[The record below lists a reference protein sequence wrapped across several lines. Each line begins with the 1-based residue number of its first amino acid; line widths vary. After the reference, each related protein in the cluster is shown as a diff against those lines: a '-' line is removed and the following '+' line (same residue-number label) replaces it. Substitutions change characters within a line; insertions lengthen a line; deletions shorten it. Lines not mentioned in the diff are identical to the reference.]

1 VPVIAQKLFFAWL
14 QMRLIEASCSL
25 SAAEHQMRKDDPFGY
40 LAMIAKEGNLK
51 AVQDLGNIALSQPIE
66 IKNLLN
72 TKDHGRLLKLS
83 PELQALQVLQVS
95 PAFQALQAL
104 QALQELTT
112 NSSWDGKVL
121 ATKQLDR
128 YHQHQEK
135 QKSHQ
140 LTFAR

>member
-1 VPVIAQKLFFAWL
+1 
-14 QMRLIEASCSL
+14 
-25 SAAEHQMRKDDPFGY
+25 
-40 LAMIAKEGNLK
+40 MIAKEGNLK
-51 AVQDLGNIALSQPIE
+51 AVQDLGNIALGQPIE

>member
-1 VPVIAQKLFFAWL
+1 
-14 QMRLIEASCSL
+14 MRLIEASCSL

-51 AVQDLGNIALSQPIE
+51 AVQDLGNIALGQPIE

-112 NSSWDGKVL
+112 INIKKNKNPTNSRSP
-121 ATKQLDR
+121 ANA
-128 YHQHQEK
+128 
-135 QKSHQ
+135 
-140 LTFAR
+140 FARCR